1 MYVLKTEVVQNEDG
15 VVLSYDFKE
24 EGCKPL
30 RFEVCG
36 RTYEE
41 AYDSLVK
48 VVAKEKAKADRQA
61 EAKARKDAVKRLK
74 ERAEDLQTEI
84 SRCQHQ
90 LCDIR
95 NQLDKL

>member
-1 MYVLKTEVVQNEDG
+1 MYVLKTTVVQNEDG
-15 VVLSYDFKE
+15 VVLSCNFQE
-24 EGCKPL
+24 EGCEPL

-41 AYDSLVK
+41 AYASLAK
-48 VVAKEKAKADRQA
+48 VVAKEKAKADKQA
-61 EAKARKDAVKRLK
+61 EAKARKDAVKKLK
-74 ERAEDLQTEI
+74 DRTDELQAEI
-84 SRCQHQ
+84 SRCQNQ